1 MERRGSG
8 ERVNTCKRPNCRRL
22 TTQPCREMPETEL
35 GADADVPDVRKCAR
49 GARTSEHRER
59 DDADD
64 DAIDGAPTEE
74 EEAAARS

>member
-1 MERRGSG
+1 
-8 ERVNTCKRPNCRRL
+8 
-22 TTQPCREMPETEL
+22 MPETEL

-74 EEAAARS
+74 EEEEAAARS